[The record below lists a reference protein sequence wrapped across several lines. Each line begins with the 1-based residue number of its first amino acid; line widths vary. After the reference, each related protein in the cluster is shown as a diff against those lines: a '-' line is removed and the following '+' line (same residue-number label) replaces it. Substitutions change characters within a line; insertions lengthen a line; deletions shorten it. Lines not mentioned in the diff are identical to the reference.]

1 MPVRLTL
8 IILPARYEI
17 FTNKQIQDANDVYF
31 EYIQNNKLVNLF
43 QSLTTFTKNLRGL
56 TGF

>member
-8 IILPARYEI
+8 IILPARYET

-31 EYIQNNKLVNLF
+31 EYIQNNKLVNFF
-43 QSLTTFTKNLRGL
+43 QSLTTLTKKS
-56 TGF
+56 